1 MATQRM
7 TRRQVLIGA
16 GAAGVVGSLAPT
28 AAFADDQGKGKLVR
42 WDLVQILQGVVLA
55 GGTDTGLDNG
65 SGNLVRLTGSGEA
78 EPARRQAAGGGTFVA
93 IKSDGT
99 EVHGVYFVTGFDAF
113 HNAGGTLVGTGLTDG
128 IGELEETTGGSL
140 SLNVH
145 LVASS
150 GPAHDFVLTVHCS
163 LPGSSPE
170 IEGITLVGG
179 TRTFT
184 QHGGATLFHVVR
196 GDEH

>member
-1 MATQRM
+1 M

-16 GAAGVVGSLAPT
+16 GAAGVVASLAPT
-28 AAFADDQGKGKLVR
+28 AALADDQGKGKLVR
-42 WDLVQILQGVVLA
+42 WDLVQIVEGVVLA
-55 GGTDTGLDNG
+55 GGTDTGLDSG
-65 SGNLVRLTGSGEA
+65 SRLMVRLTGSGQA
-78 EPARRQAAGGGTFVA
+78 EPARRQAAGGGTFA
-93 IKSDGT
+93 LLKLDGT
-99 EVHGVYFVTGFDAF
+99 ELLHGVYFVTGFDAF
-113 HNAGGTLVGTGLTDG
+113 RNAGGTLVGAGLTDG

-140 SLNVH
+140 SLKVH
-145 LVASS
+145 LVATS
-150 GPAHDFVLTVHCS
+150 GRRADFVLTVHCN

-179 TRTFT
+179 PRSFT